1 MRKGK
6 NVEEDRSIP
15 IFLLI
20 VGFGFLFYSGK
31 YTIGSLTNPGV
42 GFFPI
47 LIAAGLVGLSGAFL
61 WQKHRSLGILRRS
74 RVEGEDAGESIWG
87 GKAYGVIAT
96 LIAFAALHAILGFWV
111 SVLGAMAA
119 LLRIAGVPSWKRALL
134 GGGIT
139 AVVSYLVFEYYLGA
153 MFPEGFLR

>member
-1 MRKGK
+1 
-6 NVEEDRSIP
+6 VEQDRSIP
-15 IFLLI
+15 LFLLI
-20 VGFGFLFYSGK
+20 IGFGFLFYSGK

-47 LIAAGLVGLSGAFL
+47 LIAAGLVGLAGVFL
-61 WQKHRSLGILRRS
+61 WQTHRSLAFLRRS
-74 RVEGEDAGESIWG
+74 PPKRAAAEESIWG

-96 LIAFAALHAILGFWV
+96 LIAFAALHAVLGFWV
-111 SVLGAMAA
+111 SVSGAMAA

-139 AVVSYLVFEYYLGA
+139 AVISYLVFEYYLGA
-153 MFPEGFLR
+153 IFPEGFLR